1 MITDKKVDISG
12 ISLWINPFMPKKR
25 NRNKCQIFERL
36 VLWILVFEQ
45 GSEFA
50 NLRQHIFYLYSTFQ
64 KKKKETNILWEGFLS
79 VGKIFVESWIA
90 YCDRLKSWTWL
101 PDYASHYLFKSCF
114 ILKVVLTF
122 EDFDFWRVIQAGV
135 STHIPDED
143 RVQNSN

>member
-64 KKKKETNILWEGFLS
+64 KKKRKQTYYE
-79 VGKIFVESWIA
+79 K
-90 YCDRLKSWTWL
+90 
-101 PDYASHYLFKSCF
+101 
-114 ILKVVLTF
+114 
-122 EDFDFWRVIQAGV
+122 DFCR
-135 STHIPDED
+135 
-143 RVQNSN
+143 